1 MNKCFVIQ
9 PFNEVF
15 NKRFK
20 DVFKPAIKAANCEPY
35 RVDED
40 FTSRIPIENIEE
52 EIRNSEICFAD
63 ISTDNPNVWY
73 ELGFAFANHK
83 DVVMVCSNERKSDFP
98 FDIRHRN
105 IIKYNTSSKSD
116 FEELES
122 NIKNKLTAY
131 LRKEVKVKKLSS
143 TKLTE
148 VEGLNDHEMSL
159 LALIFEEQT
168 IPDTDVSLFGLK
180 NDMNKIGY
188 TNFATGTALRTL
200 KSKGFIIF
208 YEAHSDWNNETYS
221 ACTLTDEGEEW
232 LLKNQNEFEFKLKRD
247 EGSGTDINDI
257 EDDLPF

>member
-9 PFNEVF
+9 PFNELY
-15 NKRFK
+15 NKRYK
-20 DVFKPAIKAANCEPY
+20 DVFKPAIKAADCEPY
-35 RVDED
+35 RVDKD
-40 FTSRIPIENIEE
+40 LTSRIPIEDIED
-52 EIRNSEICFAD
+52 EIRSSDICFAD
-63 ISTDNPNVWY
+63 ITTDNPNVWY
-73 ELGFAFANHK
+73 ELGFAFAHGK
-83 DVVMVCSNERKSDFP
+83 DVVMICSNERNSEFP

-105 IIKYNTSSKSD
+105 IIKYDTRSKSD
-116 FEELES
+116 YEELET

-131 LRKEVKVKKLSS
+131 LRKEVKVKKLST
-143 TKLTE
+143 TKLAE

-200 KSKGFIIF
+200 KSKGFITL
-208 YEAHSDWNNETYS
+208 YEAHSDWNNETFS
-221 ACTLTDEGEEW
+221 ACTLTSEGEEW
-232 LLKNQNEFEFKLKRD
+232 LLKNQNKFEFKLKR
-247 EGSGTDINDI
+247 EENNEPETNDI